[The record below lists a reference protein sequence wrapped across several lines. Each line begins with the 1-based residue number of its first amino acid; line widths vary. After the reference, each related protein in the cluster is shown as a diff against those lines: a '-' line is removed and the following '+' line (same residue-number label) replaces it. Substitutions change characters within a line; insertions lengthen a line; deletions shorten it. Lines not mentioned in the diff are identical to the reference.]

1 MRSPLRKQHVK
12 KLRFNVETVQD
23 VWESLAK
30 PKYPTLNTLQL
41 SELKYRA
48 SIDWFQD
55 RDTELNKLF
64 DQYVMMKNLL
74 DISY

>member
-1 MRSPLRKQHVK
+1 VK
-12 KLRFNVETVQD
+12 TVQD
-23 VWESLAK
+23 VWESIAK

-48 SIDWFQD
+48 SIDWFTD

>member
-1 MRSPLRKQHVK
+1 M
-12 KLRFNVETVQD
+12 ETVQD
-23 VWESLAK
+23 IWESLAK
-30 PKYPTLNTLQL
+30 PKYPTLNSSQL
-41 SELKYRA
+41 SVLKYRA
-48 SIDWFQD
+48 SIDWFHD

>member
-12 KLRFNVETVQD
+12 KLRLKVETVQD
-23 VWESLAK
+23 IWESLAK
-30 PKYPTLNTLQL
+30 PKYPTLNILQL

-74 DISY
+74 NISY